1 VEAAA
6 PPYRP
11 WVHVPAEVRDVL
23 RPALREVSDRVV
35 DAVRAEVP
43 EYARPLEGP
52 FGRALRE
59 GVTVAL
65 DQFVDLLGTDEEV
78 TDLRVYRALGRAQL
92 REGRTLDA
100 LQSAYR
106 VGARVAWRES
116 VTAGERAGLPPS
128 VLYLTAE
135 AIFAYLDRLAAASV
149 AGFAQEQSL
158 QAGTVQAH
166 RHTLLELLVRRPAPA
181 PADVEHAAAL
191 AGWPV
196 PAAVAAVAVGEAD
209 AVGLARRAPV
219 GTIGAALEPTGVL
232 LVPDPDGPGRRDRL
246 RAGLGGSRAVVGP
259 CVPWAEAHR
268 SVARVL
274 AAWPLHLAGQLGGDA
289 QVRAD
294 DHLLALVLAADP
306 VLTADLLR
314 HRLAPLAE
322 LPDGARRRAEQT
334 LRAWLDAHGDVSA
347 AAEALGVHP
356 QTVRYRL
363 GQLRS
368 LLGAAMDDPAA
379 RLELALALRAVTP

>member
-1 VEAAA
+1 
-6 PPYRP
+6 
-11 WVHVPAEVRDVL
+11 VL

-166 RHTLLELLVRRPAPA
+166 RHTLLELLGRRPAPA
-181 PADVEHAAAL
+181 PADVEHAASL

-196 PAAVAAVAVGEAD
+196 PTAVAAVAVGEAD

-246 RAGLGGSRAVVGP
+246 RAGLGGTRAVVGP

-268 SVARVL
+268 SVARAL
-274 AAWPLHLAGQLGGDA
+274 AAWPLHLAGLLGGHA